1 MNVIDR
7 LVSAIDPVAGI
18 KRQQARV
25 TMGKLREIQNSGY
38 DHSGASSTKKSMAGW
53 VHSSLSPKED
63 IDYNLDTL
71 RQRSRDLYMSSP
83 IATSAVKN
91 NRTNVVGSGLQLK
104 STIDYAS
111 LGITREQAIDYE
123 TQIEREFGLWAT
135 SKLSDTLGLNDFY
148 ELQQLG
154 MMSWLING
162 DVFVVMKHRKRTPY
176 MPYGLNL
183 HMVEADRVSTPNAS
197 TKGRSVV
204 GKAATGNSIVSGVET
219 DVSGMVVA
227 YHFCSAYPN
236 SSDSLR
242 KTWQR
247 VEARGAKTGNPNVLH
262 IMESER
268 CEQYRGIP
276 YLAPVIEALK
286 QITRYTEA
294 EIMAAVVTA
303 FFTAFIKTTGDRTE
317 IPMGESIAE
326 ADRVAVDDE
335 APNYQLGAG
344 TINVLGEG
352 EDVTFAN
359 PTRPAS
365 GFDMFVTAISTQIGA
380 ALEVPA
386 EMLLKRFS
394 SSYSASRAAFLE
406 AWKAF
411 KMRRVWFAKDFCQ
424 PVYELFL
431 ADAVALGRL
440 RLPGFFVDPIIKRAW
455 CGAQWNGPS
464 QGQIDPT
471 KEVEASIMKVAHGF
485 STHAKETMELT
496 GGDFTQNAMQCKQE
510 LELLGQSEDALQG
523 ELAMLKEKREKE
535 SMKKDE

>member
-1 MNVIDR
+1 MNVVDR
-7 LVSAIDPVAGI
+7 LVSAIDPVAGL

-25 TMGKLREIQNSGY
+25 TMDRLRDVQNSGY
-38 DHSGASSTKKSMAGW
+38 DHSGASQNKKSMAGW
-53 VHSSLSPKED
+53 VHNSLSPKED

-83 IATSAVKN
+83 IATSAIKN

-111 LGITREQAIDYE
+111 LGISREQAIAYE

-135 SKLSDTLGLNDFY
+135 SKFSDTLGLNDFY

-154 MMSWLING
+154 LMSWLMNG
-162 DVFVVMKHRKRTPY
+162 DVFVVLKHRDRTSY

-197 TKGRSVV
+197 TRGRSVV
-204 GKAATGNSIVSGVET
+204 GKAANGNCIISGVET
-219 DVSGMVVA
+219 DSSGMVVA
-227 YHFCSAYPN
+227 YHFCSTYPN
-236 SSDSLR
+236 STDGAR
-242 KTWQR
+242 KKWNR
-247 VEARGAKTGNPNVLH
+247 VEARGAKTGNQNVLH

-276 YLAPVIEALK
+276 YLAPVIESIK

-303 FFTAFIKTTGDRTE
+303 FFTAFIKTSGDRTE
-317 IPMGESIAE
+317 IPTGQSIEDAE
-326 ADRVAVDDE
+326 RITHDEE
-335 APNYQLGAG
+335 APTYELGAG

-352 EDVTFAN
+352 EDITFAN

-406 AWKAF
+406 AWKSF

-424 PVYELFL
+424 PIYELFL

-440 RLPGFFVDPIIKRAW
+440 KLPGFFVDPIIRMAW

-496 GGDFTQNAMQCKQE
+496 GGDFTQNAIQCQQE
-510 LELLGQSEDALQG
+510 LELLGQNAEGLKS
-523 ELAMLKEKREKE
+523 ELATLKEKREKE
-535 SMKKDE
+535 KVKNNE